1 MSKPFYEYGISDD
14 LIMALSREDIVVSSP
29 IQDLSI
35 PIILAG
41 RDLIGEAQTGTGK
54 TLAFLLPI
62 FERIDPSKP
71 HVQAMI
77 IAPTRELAIQ
87 ISEEARKLQAGK
99 EIGVLA
105 AYGGQDIMAQLHKL
119 KQNIHLI
126 IGTTG
131 RLLDHVR
138 RKTVD
143 LSKLEILVL
152 DEADQM
158 LHMGFLPDVEALIK
172 KTPDSRQTLCFSAT
186 MQDGVKRLAS
196 RYMKSPEKV
205 KVETETITLD
215 AIEQFVVETT
225 DRNKFEDFARIL
237 REEHPFMAIVFC
249 RTKMRCSKLAESMA
263 AKDYVVEEL
272 HGDLTQA
279 KREKVMKAFKGLK
292 IQYLIATDVAARGLD
307 IEGVTHIFNYD
318 MPMDVESY
326 IHRIGRTGRM
336 GKSGRAY
343 TFATPKDK
351 QMLHQIETE
360 TDQTIKKRSFKPLL
374 SEDRARDAEPESNR
388 KKHSRISA
396 QKGGFKGPGKGP
408 GKSSG
413 KGGRPEGRGG
423 RSEGRSG
430 KPEGRS
436 GRPDSRRSD
445 GRKPADKRRFK

>member
-1 MSKPFYEYGISDD
+1 MSKPFYQYGISDN

-35 PIILAG
+35 PIILSG

-62 FERIDPSKP
+62 FEKIDPEKP
-71 HVQAMI
+71 YVQAMI

-143 LSKLEILVL
+143 LSHLEVLVL

-172 KTPDSRQTLCFSAT
+172 KTPDTRQTLCFSAT

-196 RYMKSPEKV
+196 RYMKNPEKV

-215 AIEQFVVETT
+215 AIDQFVVETT
-225 DRNKFEDFARIL
+225 DRNKFDDFARIL

-249 RTKMRCSKLAESMA
+249 RTKMRCSKLAESMS
-263 AKDYVVEEL
+263 AKGYIVEEL

-318 MPMDVESY
+318 MPMDVEGY

-343 TFATPKDK
+343 TFATAKDK
-351 QMLHQIETE
+351 QMLHQIEKE
-360 TDQTIKKRSFKPLL
+360 TQQTIKKRSFKPLL
-374 SEDRARDAEPESNR
+374 ADERVKESEPESNR

-396 QKGGFKGPGKGP
+396 QKGGFKGPGK
-408 GKSSG
+408 SSG
-413 KGGRPEGRGG
+413 RGQGQGRGPSSDRG
-423 RSEGRSG
+423 
-430 KPEGRS
+430 GRS
-436 GRPDSRRSD
+436 GRPEAKRSDSRRTSEKKKF
-445 GRKPADKRRFK
+445 R